1 MERFQANTKRLPC
14 AVDITINTG
23 GSQVPIYVIGYDPLN
38 PHTLYFRSRFR
49 LSGLE
54 SIRLNCPQS
63 PILLNILIW
72 AEDDMPYELGS
83 IDILPLEVTP
93 SDDPS
98 VRFIERFSRICGRL
112 RPGLYQADDVPFFI
126 EFKRKIYTDDGQEH
140 TTPARIHEDLPLV
153 QVSEAKFDQD
163 TIPERIAILLH
174 EYSHNFINYNPDN
187 EQEADQNALNIYRQL
202 GYPNIEAMN
211 AFGDI
216 MPDTND
222 NFQRMQNFV
231 NI

>member
-1 MERFQANTKRLPC
+1 MERFQVNTKRLPC
-14 AVDITINTG
+14 AVDIKINTG

-49 LSGLE
+49 LTGE
-54 SIRLNCPQS
+54 ENITLNCPQS
-63 PILLNILIW
+63 PLILNVLIW
-72 AEDDMPYELGS
+72 AEDDLPYEFIS
-83 IDILPLEVTP
+83 IDVLPLDVQPTE
-93 SDDPS
+93 DPAIH
-98 VRFIERFSRICGRL
+98 FIERFSRICGRL
-112 RPGLYQADDVPFFI
+112 RPGLYQADGVPFYI

-140 TTPARIHEDLPLV
+140 TTPARIHEELPLI

-174 EYSHNFINYNPDN
+174 EFSHNFINYNPDN
-187 EQEADQNALNIYRQL
+187 EQEADQNAKNIYSQL

-216 MPDTND
+216 MPDTDD
-222 NFQRMQNFV
+222 NAQRMLNFV
-231 NI
+231 TI